1 MKQPN
6 RVSVLILDGEEGLF
20 PKVLHCLSREKSV
33 LVHVLTDKK
42 NLHYRFS
49 RYVESLTCY
58 SQDLRDDELFNEIK
72 TLHEKKGFDIL
83 LPIDDKMIKFVC
95 RWKKNLEM
103 FVQLPLL
110 PPEDSIAMVSNKIE
124 FSKYLKANQIP
135 GPEFQVLTEPF
146 SSKDLKISCPLLSK
160 PYTENESGSGKGIQL
175 FKSKQEL
182 DSLFSPVEV
191 TKKTF
196 FVQEYIEGRDVD
208 CSVLCLNGEILEY
221 TIQTPILQGKSEF
234 SPHYGVRLIR
244 DEEVL
249 SVTKKLMRSLNWS
262 GVAHIDLRYDKIQG
276 GVKVIEVNGRFW
288 ASVEASLYGGM
299 NFPHLYIQYS
309 LKNKIVNNGYK
320 EIHFFNLR
328 GTLEKI
334 KSNPL
339 FLLNLTKL
347 WKVSPI
353 KFIVKDPLP
362 WIFGLQKRF

>member
-1 MKQPN
+1 
-6 RVSVLILDGEEGLF
+6 
-20 PKVLHCLSREKSV
+20 
-33 LVHVLTDKK
+33 
-42 NLHYRFS
+42 
-49 RYVESLTCY
+49 
-58 SQDLRDDELFNEIK
+58 
-72 TLHEKKGFDIL
+72 
-83 LPIDDKMIKFVC
+83 
-95 RWKKNLEM
+95 M